1 MLKEYEALAKEVRI
15 QLVDSAMQI
24 ICESTGAKY
33 EPLVGNEIFRFEG
46 LSVSAVNE
54 INRKAPGIIDSEPWN
69 GYPGNRVFLD
79 LFSQFWFEA
88 SNLKWLG
95 YVVSGE
101 RQDAR
106 VTFEGFTI
114 QHEVQN
120 AEDHK
125 RYHDLFMD
133 ILSYGPDE
141 QEYHFDGKNLRLYVW
156 WD

>member
-1 MLKEYEALAKEVRI
+1 MLTDVSTEVRKH
-15 QLVDSAMQI
+15 LVDTALDI
-24 ICESTGAKY
+24 ICEAIGVKR
-33 EPLVGNEIFRFEG
+33 EPLEGNEIQRFEG
-46 LSVSAVNE
+46 LPVFAVNE
-54 INRKAPGIIDSEPWN
+54 INKSAFGIIDNEPWN
-69 GYPGNRVFLD
+69 NYPGNRVFAD
-79 LFSQFWFEA
+79 LFSQYWFEA

-114 QHEVQN
+114 EHEVQDV
-120 AEDHK
+120 EDHK
-125 RYHDLFMD
+125 RYHELFMD

-141 QEYHFDGKNLRLYVW
+141 QEYSFDGKNLRLYVW

>member
-1 MLKEYEALAKEVRI
+1 MLTEVSTEVRKH
-15 QLVDSAMQI
+15 LVDTALDI
-24 ICESTGAKY
+24 ICEAIGVKR
-33 EPLVGNEIFRFEG
+33 EPLEGHEIQRFEG
-46 LSVSAVNE
+46 LPVFAVNE
-54 INRKAPGIIDSEPWN
+54 INRSAFGIIDNEPWN
-69 GYPGNRVFLD
+69 NYPGNKVFND
-79 LFSQFWFEA
+79 LFSQYWFEA

-114 QHEVQN
+114 EHEVQDT
-120 AEDHK
+120 EDHK
-125 RYHDLFMD
+125 RYHELFMD

-141 QEYHFDGKNLRLYVW
+141 QEYSFDGKNLRLYVW